1 MKTIRPYLFVALVVS
16 LSACASLRVGSD
28 VNNGRQAFLTGNNEA
43 ALSYFQRAAQTDPG
57 YIYGTAMRQSIWSYV
72 GRSEYAAGKLPQ
84 ARQSLERALTANKQE
99 DLARLYLG
107 LTLAKTGDRERGVRE
122 IADGMRGINEWL
134 EYVNEAHSYSFGQYW
149 DPRREIRSTI
159 QTDLAMLSGKSID
172 LERLV
177 TDAEWLGKRIEE
189 EADHARRQE
198 SQERSRDS
206 EGKGDHP

>member
-16 LSACASLRVGSD
+16 LSACASFRVGSD
-28 VNNGRQAFLTGNNEA
+28 VSNGRQAFLTGNNEA
-43 ALSYFQRAAQTDPG
+43 ALSYFQRAAQTDPD

-122 IADGMRGINEWL
+122 ITDGMRGINEWL

-149 DPRREIRSTI
+149 DPRREIRS
-159 QTDLAMLSGKSID
+159 
-172 LERLV
+172 
-177 TDAEWLGKRIEE
+177 
-189 EADHARRQE
+189 
-198 SQERSRDS
+198 
-206 EGKGDHP
+206 